1 MGKEL
6 ELLMPG
12 GSLEKIKYAIAY
24 GADAVFA
31 GVPKYSLRARE
42 NEFFDIEKIK
52 EAIRYV
58 HSKGKKIYLTTN
70 IYAHNNKINGFIDAM
85 KQMVDCQPD
94 AFIMTDP
101 GLIMLTREMFPDV
114 EIHLSTQ
121 ANNTNWAQAKFW
133 YEHGVKR
140 VILARELK
148 VKEIREIH
156 EKVPELELEAF
167 VHGSICMAYSGRC
180 LLSNYLNY
188 RDANQGTCSH
198 TCRWGFNLKVN
209 DIESIQGIDPK
220 TQIGK
225 PVPNDDV
232 QTNYIPLAG
241 EFFLEEKERPGE
253 MMPVDEDEYGT
264 YIMNSKDLCAV
275 DYIKDLKEAGII
287 SFKVEGRNKTE
298 YYAGIVARAYKKALD
313 LLEAGEEVDAATRN
327 WMLGELASTANR
339 GFIPGFYAQSPA
351 AAAQEFEKDSAFQTH
366 LYAGKIVS
374 FDADKQVVELEVK
387 NRLDR
392 GDKIEFL
399 SPEASL
405 YHELSDIFYESY
417 PPQEY
422 FDKRNELLA
431 EAHAANSAAIAGGST
446 VIARSEATWQST
458 EDIDM
463 SLVDLMNEMRVR
475 PMPKFTEHAHGGG
488 KNVFIKVSKE
498 ISELLAKDNNW
509 ETAITRMPF
518 KEPVSLKQ
526 RTPVAA

>member
-1 MGKEL
+1 
-6 ELLMPG
+6 MPG

-24 GADAVFA
+24 GADAVYA

-42 NEFFDIEKIK
+42 NEFFDIEKVK
-52 EAIRYV
+52 EAVNYV

-85 KQMVDCQPD
+85 KQMVDCAPD

-101 GLIMLTREMFPDV
+101 GLIMLTRELFPDV

-133 YEHGVKR
+133 HQHGVTR

-148 VKEIREIH
+148 VKEIKEIH
-156 EKVPELELEAF
+156 EHNPGLELEAF

-198 TCRWGFNLKVN
+198 TCRWGFNVKVN
-209 DIESIQGIDPK
+209 DIEAAKTESLNYDINAPK
-220 TQIGK
+220 
-225 PVPNDDV
+225 PRAVLEDDV
-232 QTNYIPLAG
+232 IANYVPIEG
-241 EFFLEEKERPGE
+241 EFFLEEKERPGD
-253 MMPVDEDEYGT
+253 MMPVDEDEFGT

-275 DYIKDLKEAGII
+275 DYTKDLIDAGII

-298 YYAGIVARAYKKALD
+298 YYAGIVARAYRKALD
-313 LLEAGEEVDAATRN
+313 ILESGRDISEDERRWILDE
-327 WMLGELASTANR
+327 LGSTANR
-339 GFIPGFYAQSPA
+339 GFIPGFYAQSAA

-366 LYAGKIVS
+366 LYAARIVNFNPETKIAE
-374 FDADKQVVELEVK
+374 FEVK

-392 GDKIEFL
+392 GDKIEFITPTETL
-399 SPEASL
+399 E
-405 YHELSDIFYESY
+405 YELGDIFYENY
-417 PPQEY
+417 PPEE
-422 FDKRNELLA
+422 FFVRRDE
-431 EAHAANSAAIAGGST
+431 
-446 VIARSEATWQST
+446 VIASEAKQPIDDD
-458 EDIDM
+458 DIAM
-463 SLVDLMNEMRVR
+463 SLVDILNELNVR

-488 KNVFIKVSKE
+488 KNVFVKLPDE
-498 ISELLAKDNNW
+498 IANALNKNVDYGEAHFDGDNKLSSDETKAW
-509 ETAITRMPF
+509 EIAITRVLF
-518 KEPVSLKQ
+518 KEPVSLKN